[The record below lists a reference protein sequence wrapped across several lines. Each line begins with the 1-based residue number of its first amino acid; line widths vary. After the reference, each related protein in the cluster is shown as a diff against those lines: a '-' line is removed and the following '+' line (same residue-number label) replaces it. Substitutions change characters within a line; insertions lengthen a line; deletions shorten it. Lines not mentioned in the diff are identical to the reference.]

1 MPLSK
6 TPQNAP
12 SSAQSAEYAY
22 ELIESLRHMA
32 GDQGHTLL
40 LAHLLKLAALEA
52 ERLAIAQ
59 RQDTLLPE

>member
-1 MPLSK
+1 MPSSG

-12 SSAQSAEYAY
+12 SSVESAEYAH

-32 GDQGHTLL
+32 VDQGHAL

-52 ERLAIAQ
+52 ERLATVQ
-59 RQDTLLPE
+59 RQETLLPE

>member
-32 GDQGHTLL
+32 VDQGHTL

-52 ERLAIAQ
+52 ERLAIGQ